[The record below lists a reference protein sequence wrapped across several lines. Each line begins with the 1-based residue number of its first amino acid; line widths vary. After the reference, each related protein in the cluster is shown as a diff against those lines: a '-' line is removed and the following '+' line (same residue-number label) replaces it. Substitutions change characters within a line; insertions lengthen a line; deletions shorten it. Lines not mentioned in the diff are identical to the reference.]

1 MTDLKEHSTF
11 PGTTRNHGAGPR
23 LDQRKSHAA
32 QAPRRHA
39 PVLPRSN
46 RGQNLAALALKGLP
60 GDDADA
66 VVGQNMSEHV
76 KLNTAQGS
84 TGAYE
89 RKVFTPCHACRIL
102 QHSTMI
108 SASYQGF
115 ERFDRLTHTCITPCL
130 ALHSQVLKT
139 PNSTASISELPP
151 ALTWTHS
158 PSMSLGLLRSRQMQ
172 DKEFNLLSL
181 SRTKALK

>member
-1 MTDLKEHSTF
+1 
-11 PGTTRNHGAGPR
+11 
-23 LDQRKSHAA
+23 
-32 QAPRRHA
+32 
-39 PVLPRSN
+39 
-46 RGQNLAALALKGLP
+46 
-60 GDDADA
+60 
-66 VVGQNMSEHV
+66 MSEHV

-181 SRTKALK
+181 SRTKSLKINALNIYYSTKGQKIAKMLIETLANSQLSTSMASTMHAGDFASCPANAPVDVTTAEPFAT